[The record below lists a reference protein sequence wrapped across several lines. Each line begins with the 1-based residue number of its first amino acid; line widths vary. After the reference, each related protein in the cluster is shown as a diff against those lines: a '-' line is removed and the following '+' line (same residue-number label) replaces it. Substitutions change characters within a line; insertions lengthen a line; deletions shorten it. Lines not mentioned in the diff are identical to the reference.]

1 MIDSVAQQ
9 NQRGTQQYNQYT
21 KYLLTRQLLLQK
33 YNADKTADYRHQ
45 QQIQLYHPD
54 LMGFQISV
62 VEEIDARLAQAAQQY
77 QKRARTLS
85 QKTLS
90 QAKDLEKMA
99 RSLRAAAERYRM
111 LEQAAHTIFG
121 F

>member
-1 MIDSVAQQ
+1 MAFIEIDYRDTLRKANELDRLARELRSIASRDLQDLQ
-9 NQRGTQQYNQYT
+9 SGIGRSWRGT
-21 KYLLTRQLLLQK
+21 
-33 YNADKTADYRHQ
+33 
-45 QQIQLYHPD
+45 P
-54 LMGFQISV
+54 
-62 VEEIDARLAQAAQQY
+62 AQQY

-111 LEQAAHTIFG
+111 LELAAHTIFG